1 MKRLIISLILMTFC
15 IQPAVYADSDLVQN
29 SQPEVNKDAFEDNNE
44 ARDLERKTFDLS
56 PVEMVFNTEDALESG
71 FYIQQ
76 VGYDVFNS
84 SAITGGTGK
93 YDNSYK
99 LSIGEKVTIYFYGA
113 SLDVMAI
120 SGSNVVNAVTK
131 GEVDSK
137 GCIYVQGVG
146 LVNAENRTVQEVENS
161 INAMASRKY
170 KDLKAKVSVASS
182 QDFSV
187 FVYGNVNKPGKVSI
201 GNNSSIMDAL
211 SAAGGVKKTGTLR
224 NIKYTSNKKTQ
235 TVDLYKTIFQGN
247 DSNIILRPNDK
258 IFVDKIGKVVAFK
271 NGVNVPGIYEVKG
284 EENLQQIATQY
295 AGGLSPLAQSTTITL
310 TRLDSSSNQR
320 SAVDVAWKMAKST
333 VVQNGDTVEFRKLF
347 NSAENTVTIQGN
359 IKHPA
364 TYAYKKGMRLSD
376 ILKSE
381 DELLEETFINQA
393 VIRRISGLDNQ
404 IETIPVFL
412 KEFFAGMNDPY
423 LQPRDIVTIYKS
435 TNSSFVDVYGC
446 INKPK
451 HMTYHPGMVLND
463 VIMDVKFLQSAVT
476 ENDKE
481 VPVAQKTAVQ
491 DGNKPLETKTNN
503 SNTLIS
509 AENVAVEIT
518 DKNGETNLYYLYDI
532 MINSEE
538 IKSITINPEDKIFFR
553 TLRDNEVLKV
563 VKISGYVNNPGTYRF
578 VEGKTLKDIIE
589 TAGGLSPNADLRGIV
604 YKRAS
609 LRAKQMSLASKNNKN
624 DIRLLKGRLAGGYK
638 ESAADKQVKL
648 DMIENIEEIGQA
660 SLQDYNGQIALS
672 ITSNDLDKLS
682 DEDNLVVQD
691 GDDIHIPRMST
702 YVSVI
707 GEVYNEQA
715 FVYKKGAKAKYYI
728 KKVGGYT
735 PNANKFRAYKVGVN
749 GKAVKLHTR
758 TAIEAGDT
766 IVVPRK
772 ISGGAGE
779 AWTNISAGLQSV
791 ASLFVMIFGIKKW

>member
-1 MKRLIISLILMTFC
+1 MTFC

-56 PVEMVFNTEDALESG
+56 PVEMVFNTEDALEAG

-235 TVDLYKTIFQGN
+235 TVDLYKAIFQGN

-532 MINSEE
+532 MINSEK

-648 DMIENIEEIGQA
+648 EMIENIEEIGQA

-707 GEVYNEQA
+707 GEVYNEQS

-791 ASLFVMIFGIKKW
+791 ASLFVMIFGITKW

>member
-1 MKRLIISLILMTFC
+1 MAFC

-29 SQPEVNKDAFEDNNE
+29 SQPEVKKDAFEDNNE
-44 ARDLERKTFDLS
+44 ARALERKTFNLS
-56 PVEMVFNTEDALESG
+56 PVERVFNTEDALETG
-71 FYIQQ
+71 IYIKQ

-84 SAITGGTGK
+84 SALTGGTGK

-170 KDLKAKVSVASS
+170 KDLKAKVSVSSS

-235 TVDLYKTIFQGN
+235 TVDLYKAIFQGN

-333 VVQNGDTVEFRKLF
+333 VIQNGDTVEFRKLF

-463 VIMDVKFLQSAVT
+463 VIMDVKFLQSAIT
-476 ENDKE
+476 ENEKE

-503 SNTLIS
+503 SNTLIP

-518 DKNGETNLYYLYDI
+518 HKNGATSLYYLYDI
-532 MINSEE
+532 MINSEK
-538 IKSITINPEDKIFFR
+538 IKSITINPEDKVFFR

-563 VKISGYVNNPGTYRF
+563 VKISGFVNNPGTYRF

-648 DMIENIEEIGQA
+648 DMIENIEEIGQE

-672 ITSNDLDKLS
+672 IKSNDLDKLS

-735 PNANKFRAYKVGVN
+735 PNANKFRAYKIGVN

-779 AWTNISAGLQSV
+779 TWTNISAGLQSV
-791 ASLFVMIFGIKKW
+791 ASLFVMIFGITKW

>member
-44 ARDLERKTFDLS
+44 ARALERKTFDLS
-56 PVEMVFNTEDALESG
+56 PVERVFNTEDALETG
-71 FYIQQ
+71 IYIKQ

-235 TVDLYKTIFQGN
+235 TVDLYKAIFQGN

-295 AGGLSPLAQSTTITL
+295 AGGLSLLAQSTTITL

-333 VVQNGDTVEFRKLF
+333 VIQNGDTVEFRKLF

-532 MINSEE
+532 MINSEK

-648 DMIENIEEIGQA
+648 EMIENIEEIGQA

-707 GEVYNEQA
+707 GEVYNEQS

-791 ASLFVMIFGIKKW
+791 ASLFVMIFGITKW

>member
-1 MKRLIISLILMTFC
+1 MAFC

-29 SQPEVNKDAFEDNNE
+29 SQPEVKKDAFEDNNE
-44 ARDLERKTFDLS
+44 ARALERKTFNLS
-56 PVEMVFNTEDALESG
+56 PVERVFNTEDALETG
-71 FYIQQ
+71 IYIKQ

-84 SAITGGTGK
+84 SALTGGTGK

-170 KDLKAKVSVASS
+170 KDLKAKVSVSSS

-235 TVDLYKTIFQGN
+235 TVDLYKAIFQGN

-333 VVQNGDTVEFRKLF
+333 VIQNGDTVEFRKLF

-451 HMTYHPGMVLND
+451 HMTYHPGLVLND

-503 SNTLIS
+503 SNTLIP

-518 DKNGETNLYYLYDI
+518 HKNGATSLYYLYDI
-532 MINSEE
+532 MINSEK
-538 IKSITINPEDKIFFR
+538 IKSITINPEDKVFFR

-563 VKISGYVNNPGTYRF
+563 VKISGFVNNPGTYRF

-648 DMIENIEEIGQA
+648 DMIENIEEIGQE

-672 ITSNDLDKLS
+672 IKSNDLDKLS

-707 GEVYNEQA
+707 GEVYNEQT

-735 PNANKFRAYKVGVN
+735 PNANKFRAYKIGVN

-779 AWTNISAGLQSV
+779 TWTNISAGLQSV
-791 ASLFVMIFGIKKW
+791 ASLFVMIFGITKW

>member
-44 ARDLERKTFDLS
+44 ARALERKTFDLS
-56 PVEMVFNTEDALESG
+56 PVERVFNTEDALETG
-71 FYIQQ
+71 IYIKQ

-235 TVDLYKTIFQGN
+235 TVDLYKAIFQGN

-333 VVQNGDTVEFRKLF
+333 VIQNGDTVEFRKLF

-648 DMIENIEEIGQA
+648 EMIENIEEIGQA

-707 GEVYNEQA
+707 GEVYNEQS

-791 ASLFVMIFGIKKW
+791 ASLFVMIFGITKW

>member
-1 MKRLIISLILMTFC
+1 MKRQIISLILMAFC

-29 SQPEVNKDAFEDNNE
+29 SQPEVKKDAFEDNNE
-44 ARDLERKTFDLS
+44 ARALERKTFNLS
-56 PVEMVFNTEDALESG
+56 PVERVFNTEDALETG
-71 FYIQQ
+71 IYIKQ

-84 SAITGGTGK
+84 SALTGGTGK

-170 KDLKAKVSVASS
+170 KDLKAKVSVSSS

-235 TVDLYKTIFQGN
+235 TVDLYKAIFQGN

-333 VVQNGDTVEFRKLF
+333 VIQNGDTVEFRKLF

-451 HMTYHPGMVLND
+451 HMTYHPGLVLND

-503 SNTLIS
+503 SNTLIP

-518 DKNGETNLYYLYDI
+518 HKNGATSLYYLYDI
-532 MINSEE
+532 MINSEK
-538 IKSITINPEDKIFFR
+538 IKSITINPEDKVFFR

-563 VKISGYVNNPGTYRF
+563 VKISGFVNNPGTYRF

-648 DMIENIEEIGQA
+648 DMIENIEEIGQE

-672 ITSNDLDKLS
+672 IKSNDLDKLS

-735 PNANKFRAYKVGVN
+735 PNANKFRAYKIGVN

-779 AWTNISAGLQSV
+779 TWTNISAGLQSV
-791 ASLFVMIFGIKKW
+791 ASLFVMIFGITKW

>member
-56 PVEMVFNTEDALESG
+56 PVEMVFNTEDALEAG

-235 TVDLYKTIFQGN
+235 TVDLYKAIFQGN

-532 MINSEE
+532 MINSEK

-648 DMIENIEEIGQA
+648 EMIENIEEIGQA

-707 GEVYNEQA
+707 GEVYNEQS

-791 ASLFVMIFGIKKW
+791 ASLFVMIFGITKW

>member
-235 TVDLYKTIFQGN
+235 TVDLYKVIFQGN

-271 NGVNVPGIYEVKG
+271 NGVNVPGIYEIKG

-333 VVQNGDTVEFRKLF
+333 VIQNGDTVEFRKLF

-532 MINSEE
+532 MINSEK

-648 DMIENIEEIGQA
+648 EMIENIEEIGQA

-707 GEVYNEQA
+707 GEVYNEQS

-772 ISGGAGE
+772 ISGGAGV

-791 ASLFVMIFGIKKW
+791 ASLFVMIFGITKW

>member
-1 MKRLIISLILMTFC
+1 MAFC

-29 SQPEVNKDAFEDNNE
+29 SQPEVKKDAFEDNNE
-44 ARDLERKTFDLS
+44 ARALERKTFNLS
-56 PVEMVFNTEDALESG
+56 PVERVFNTEDALETG
-71 FYIQQ
+71 IYIKQ

-84 SAITGGTGK
+84 SALTGGTGK

-170 KDLKAKVSVASS
+170 KDLKAKVSVSSS

-235 TVDLYKTIFQGN
+235 TVDLYKAIFQGN

-333 VVQNGDTVEFRKLF
+333 VIQNGDTVEFRKLF

-476 ENDKE
+476 ENEKE

-503 SNTLIS
+503 SNTLIP

-518 DKNGETNLYYLYDI
+518 HKNGATNLYYLYDI
-532 MINSEE
+532 MINSEK
-538 IKSITINPEDKIFFR
+538 IKSITINPEDKVFFR

-563 VKISGYVNNPGTYRF
+563 VKISGFVNNPGTYRF

-648 DMIENIEEIGQA
+648 DMIENIEEIGQE

-735 PNANKFRAYKVGVN
+735 PNANKFRAYKIGVN

-779 AWTNISAGLQSV
+779 TWTNISSGLQSV
-791 ASLFVMIFGIKKW
+791 ASLFVMIFGITKW

>member
-648 DMIENIEEIGQA
+648 EMIENIEEIGQA

-707 GEVYNEQA
+707 GEVYNEQSI
-715 FVYKKGAKAKYYI
+715 VYKKGAKAKYYI

-791 ASLFVMIFGIKKW
+791 ASLFVMIFGITKW

>member
-1 MKRLIISLILMTFC
+1 MTFC

-333 VVQNGDTVEFRKLF
+333 VIQNGDTVEFRKLF

-532 MINSEE
+532 MINSEK

-648 DMIENIEEIGQA
+648 EMIENIEEIGQA

-707 GEVYNEQA
+707 GEVYNEQS

-791 ASLFVMIFGIKKW
+791 ASLFVMIFGITKW

>member
-1 MKRLIISLILMTFC
+1 MKRLIISLILMAFC

-29 SQPEVNKDAFEDNNE
+29 SQPEVKKDAFEDNNE
-44 ARDLERKTFDLS
+44 ARALERKTFNLS
-56 PVEMVFNTEDALESG
+56 PVERVFNTEDALETG
-71 FYIQQ
+71 IYIKQ

-84 SAITGGTGK
+84 SALTGGTGK

-170 KDLKAKVSVASS
+170 KDLKAKVSVSSS

-235 TVDLYKTIFQGN
+235 TVDLYKAIFQGN

-333 VVQNGDTVEFRKLF
+333 VIQNGDTVEFRKLF

-476 ENDKE
+476 ENEKE

-503 SNTLIS
+503 SNTLIP

-518 DKNGETNLYYLYDI
+518 HKNGATSLYYLYDI
-532 MINSEE
+532 MINSEK
-538 IKSITINPEDKIFFR
+538 IKSITINPEDKVFFR

-563 VKISGYVNNPGTYRF
+563 VKISGFVNNPGTYRF

-648 DMIENIEEIGQA
+648 DMIENIEEIGQE

-735 PNANKFRAYKVGVN
+735 PNANKFRAYKIGVN

-779 AWTNISAGLQSV
+779 TWTNISAGLQSV
-791 ASLFVMIFGIKKW
+791 ASLFVMIFGITKW

>member
-1 MKRLIISLILMTFC
+1 MTFC

-44 ARDLERKTFDLS
+44 ARALERKTFDLS
-56 PVEMVFNTEDALESG
+56 PVERVFNTEDALETG
-71 FYIQQ
+71 IYIKQ

-235 TVDLYKTIFQGN
+235 TVDLYKAIFQGN

-295 AGGLSPLAQSTTITL
+295 AGGLSLLAQSTTITL

-333 VVQNGDTVEFRKLF
+333 VIQNGDTVEFRKLF

-532 MINSEE
+532 MINSEK

-648 DMIENIEEIGQA
+648 EMIENIEEIGQA

-707 GEVYNEQA
+707 GEVYNEQS

-791 ASLFVMIFGIKKW
+791 ASLFVMIFGITKW

>member
-1 MKRLIISLILMTFC
+1 MAFC

-29 SQPEVNKDAFEDNNE
+29 SQPEVKKDAFEDNNE
-44 ARDLERKTFDLS
+44 ARALERKTFNLS
-56 PVEMVFNTEDALESG
+56 PVERVFNTEDALETG
-71 FYIQQ
+71 IYIKQ

-84 SAITGGTGK
+84 SALTGGTGK

-170 KDLKAKVSVASS
+170 KDLKAKVSVSSS

-235 TVDLYKTIFQGN
+235 TVDLYKAIFQGN

-333 VVQNGDTVEFRKLF
+333 VIQNGDTVEFRKLF

-503 SNTLIS
+503 SNTLIP

-518 DKNGETNLYYLYDI
+518 HKNGTTNLYYLYDI
-532 MINSEE
+532 MINSEK

-563 VKISGYVNNPGTYRF
+563 VKISGFVNNPGTYRF

-735 PNANKFRAYKVGVN
+735 PNANKFRAYKIGVN

-791 ASLFVMIFGIKKW
+791 ASLFVMIFGITKW

>member
-1 MKRLIISLILMTFC
+1 MAFC

-29 SQPEVNKDAFEDNNE
+29 SQPEVKKDAFEDNNE
-44 ARDLERKTFDLS
+44 ARALERKTFNLS
-56 PVEMVFNTEDALESG
+56 PVERVFNTEDALETG
-71 FYIQQ
+71 IYIKQA
-76 VGYDVFNS
+76 GYDVFNS
-84 SAITGGTGK
+84 SALTGGTGK

-170 KDLKAKVSVASS
+170 KDLKAKVSVSSS

-235 TVDLYKTIFQGN
+235 TVDLYKAIFQGN

-333 VVQNGDTVEFRKLF
+333 VIQNGDTVEFRKLF

-451 HMTYHPGMVLND
+451 HMTYHPGLVLND

-503 SNTLIS
+503 SNTLIP

-518 DKNGETNLYYLYDI
+518 HKNGATNLYYLYDI
-532 MINSEE
+532 MINSEK
-538 IKSITINPEDKIFFR
+538 IKSITINPEDKVFFR

-563 VKISGYVNNPGTYRF
+563 VKISGFVNNPGTYRF

-648 DMIENIEEIGQA
+648 DMIENIEEIGQE

-672 ITSNDLDKLS
+672 IKSNDLDKLS

-735 PNANKFRAYKVGVN
+735 PNANKFRAYKIGVN

-779 AWTNISAGLQSV
+779 TWTNISSGLQSV
-791 ASLFVMIFGIKKW
+791 ASLFVMIFGITKW

>member
-1 MKRLIISLILMTFC
+1 MAFC

-29 SQPEVNKDAFEDNNE
+29 SQPEVKKDAFEDNNE
-44 ARDLERKTFDLS
+44 ARALERKTFNLS
-56 PVEMVFNTEDALESG
+56 PVERVFNTEDALETG
-71 FYIQQ
+71 IYIKQA
-76 VGYDVFNS
+76 GYDVFNS
-84 SAITGGTGK
+84 SALTGGTGK

-170 KDLKAKVSVASS
+170 KDLKAKVSVSSS

-235 TVDLYKTIFQGN
+235 TVDLYKAIFQGN

-333 VVQNGDTVEFRKLF
+333 VIQNGDTVEFRKLF

-476 ENDKE
+476 ENEKE

-503 SNTLIS
+503 SNTLIP

-518 DKNGETNLYYLYDI
+518 HKNGATNLYYLYDI
-532 MINSEE
+532 MINSEK
-538 IKSITINPEDKIFFR
+538 IKSITINPEDKVFFR

-563 VKISGYVNNPGTYRF
+563 VKISGFVNNPGTYRF

-648 DMIENIEEIGQA
+648 DMIENIEEIGQE

-672 ITSNDLDKLS
+672 IKSNDLDKLS

-735 PNANKFRAYKVGVN
+735 PNANKFRAYKIGVN

-779 AWTNISAGLQSV
+779 TWTNISSGLQSV
-791 ASLFVMIFGIKKW
+791 ASLFVMIFGITKW

>member
-1 MKRLIISLILMTFC
+1 MKRLIISLILMAFC

-29 SQPEVNKDAFEDNNE
+29 SQPEVKKDAFEDNNE
-44 ARDLERKTFDLS
+44 ARALERKTFNLS
-56 PVEMVFNTEDALESG
+56 PVERVFNTEDALETG
-71 FYIQQ
+71 IYIKQ

-84 SAITGGTGK
+84 SALTGGTGK

-170 KDLKAKVSVASS
+170 KDLKAKVSVSSS

-235 TVDLYKTIFQGN
+235 TVDLYKAIFQGN

-333 VVQNGDTVEFRKLF
+333 VIQNGDTVEFRKLF

-451 HMTYHPGMVLND
+451 HMTYHPGLVLND

-503 SNTLIS
+503 SNTLIP

-518 DKNGETNLYYLYDI
+518 HKNGATSLYYLYDI
-532 MINSEE
+532 MINSEK
-538 IKSITINPEDKIFFR
+538 IKSITINPEDKVFFR

-563 VKISGYVNNPGTYRF
+563 VKISGFVNNPGTYRF

-648 DMIENIEEIGQA
+648 DMIENIEEIGQE

-672 ITSNDLDKLS
+672 IKSNDLDKLS

-735 PNANKFRAYKVGVN
+735 PNANKFRAYKIGVN

-779 AWTNISAGLQSV
+779 TWTNISAGLQSV
-791 ASLFVMIFGIKKW
+791 ASLFVMIFGITKW

>member
-235 TVDLYKTIFQGN
+235 TVDLYKAIFQGN

-532 MINSEE
+532 MINSEK

-648 DMIENIEEIGQA
+648 EMIENIEEIGQA

-707 GEVYNEQA
+707 GEVYNEQS

-791 ASLFVMIFGIKKW
+791 ASLFVMIFGITKW